1 MKETL
6 MARNMRLVGTAF
18 GVAAIVLG
26 MVAATQAAVPVS
38 APAGGATEFGAQA
51 SWKAPAAAEV
61 RTQVFKWLDER
72 KPTPEIRASIEKLW
86 PADDASS
93 KDSAAL
99 LDRVGTTI
107 AVVQPAAKELVEFC
121 ARHAGGIAVPEFAV
135 LSDEKL
141 DPFVRNNLKLLFG
154 RWLAQER
161 YYDESLAQ
169 ISKLETKD
177 VVDPVSLL
185 FYQSLG
191 HHWFLDKKEGL
202 ATIGKLF
209 ERRDE
214 LPRRY
219 ATMAVLMEADLKAL
233 KDESLDH
240 ISRRMNDITRR
251 LDFGH
256 AGKKVQG
263 VENGVIASLDKL
275 IEELEKQA
283 QQGQG
288 QGSGGGDPGPGGQ
301 GPAQGIQSRN
311 PAADSTPATGK
322 GPGNIDR
329 KRIGSASG
337 WGDLPAKE
345 REEALQQIGKD
356 FPSHYRDIVESY
368 FRKIAESE

>member
-1 MKETL
+1 MASIMQRVGVTL
-6 MARNMRLVGTAF
+6 CVLMGVAGTA
-18 GVAAIVLG
+18 
-26 MVAATQAAVPVS
+26 QAAVPAS
-38 APAGGATEFGAQA
+38 IPMGGATEFGAQA
-51 SWKAPAAAEV
+51 SWKAPTTAEV
-61 RTQVFKWLDER
+61 RAAVLKWLDER
-72 KPTPEIRASIEKLW
+72 KPAAEIRAQVEKLW
-86 PADDASS
+86 PADE
-93 KDSAAL
+93 AAPTTGADL
-99 LDRVGTTI
+99 LDRVGATI
-107 AVVQPAAKELVEFC
+107 AIVEPATKPLVEFGSKR
-121 ARHAGGIAVPEFAV
+121 ALGADVPDAS
-135 LSDEKL
+135 LLADEKL
-141 DPFVRNNLKLLFG
+141 DPFVRNNLRLMLG
-154 RWLAQER
+154 RTLALDR
-161 YYDESLAQ
+161 HYDESLAQ
-169 ISKLETKD
+169 IGKLEPKD

-185 FYQSLG
+185 FYQCVC
-191 HHWFLDKKEGL
+191 HHWFLDKAAGTK
-202 ATIGKLF
+202 TIAKLF
-209 ERRDE
+209 ERREE

-219 ATMAVLMEADLKAL
+219 ATMAALMQADFSAL

-283 QQGQG
+283 QAQSGN
-288 QGSGGGDPGPGGQ
+288 GSGGGDQGQPGGPGA
-301 GPAQGIQSRN
+301 PQGIQSRG
-311 PAADSTPATGK
+311 PADDSRLARGK

-329 KRIGSASG
+329 KRIGSSSG

>member
-1 MKETL
+1 MVSGIHRIAL
-6 MARNMRLVGTAF
+6 ASGVVSAVF
-18 GVAAIVLG
+18 GLALESR
-26 MVAATQAAVPVS
+26 AAVPA
-38 APAGGATEFGAQA
+38 APAIPATEFGAQA
-51 SWKAPAAAEV
+51 SWKAPAAIEV
-61 RTQVFKWLDER
+61 RAQVFKWLDER
-72 KPTPEIRASIEKLW
+72 KPTPELRARIEKLW
-86 PADDASS
+86 PADESS
-93 KDSAAL
+93 APENAQL
-99 LDRVGTTI
+99 LERVGETI
-107 AVVQPAAKELVEFC
+107 ALVEPAAKELVEFC
-121 ARHAGGIAVPEFAV
+121 ARHAEGIVVPEFAV
-135 LSDEKL
+135 LADEKL
-141 DPFVRNNLKLLFG
+141 EPFVRSNLKLLFG

-169 ISKLETKD
+169 IGKLEAKD

-202 ATIGKLF
+202 RTIGKLF
-209 ERRDE
+209 ERRGE

-219 ATMAVLMEADLKAL
+219 ATMAVLMQADLEAL

-251 LDFGH
+251 LDFGN

-283 QQGQG
+283 GG
-288 QGSGGGDPGPGGQ
+288 GGGGGGGDGEPGSGGR
-301 GPAQGIQSRN
+301 GPARGTQSRG
-311 PAADSTPATGK
+311 PASDSTPATGK

-329 KRIGSASG
+329 KRIGSSSG

>member
-1 MKETL
+1 
-6 MARNMRLVGTAF
+6 MARNIRLVGVAF
-18 GVAAIVLG
+18 GVAAVVMG
-26 MVAATQAAVPVS
+26 VVVATQAAVPVS
-38 APAGGATEFGAQA
+38 APVAPATEFGAQA
-51 SWKAPAAAEV
+51 SWKAPAASEVRAQLFKWMDDRKATAEV
-61 RTQVFKWLDER
+61 RAQV
-72 KPTPEIRASIEKLW
+72 EKLW
-86 PADDASS
+86 PADEQPTPE
-93 KDSAAL
+93 SAQL
-99 LDRVGTTI
+99 LDRVGQLI
-107 AVVQPAAKELVEFC
+107 AIVEPAAKELVAFC
-121 ARHAGGIAVPEFAV
+121 AGHADGVAVPEFAV
-135 LSDEKL
+135 LADEKL
-141 DPFVRNNLKLLFG
+141 DPFVRSNLKLLFG

-169 ISKLETKD
+169 ISKLEPKD

-191 HHWFLDKKEGL
+191 HHWFLDKKQGL
-202 ATIGKLF
+202 QTIGKLF
-209 ERRDE
+209 ERRNE

-240 ISRRMNDITRR
+240 ISRRMNDVTRR

-288 QGSGGGDPGPGGQ
+288 SGGGEGDPGPGGR

-311 PAADSTPATGK
+311 PASDSTPATGK
-322 GPGNIDR
+322 GPGNTDR
-329 KRIGSASG
+329 KRIGSGSG

>member
-1 MKETL
+1 
-6 MARNMRLVGTAF
+6 MAKILPLAGTA
-18 GVAAIVLG
+18 VASVAIVLG
-26 MVAATQAAVPVS
+26 LVAATQAAVPAS
-38 APAGGATEFGAQA
+38 AAVTPATEFGAQA
-51 SWKAPAAAEV
+51 SWTAPTAADV
-61 RTQVFKWLDER
+61 RAQVFQWLDKR
-72 KPTPEIRASIEKLW
+72 QPSAEIRTHIEKLW
-86 PADDASS
+86 PAEEP
-93 KDSAAL
+93 SAPENGPL
-99 LDRVGTTI
+99 LERVGKTI
-107 AVVQPAAKELVEFC
+107 ALVEPSAKELVELC
-121 ARHAGGIAVPEFAV
+121 AGHPERHGVPQFAV
-135 LSDEKL
+135 LADEQL
-141 DPFVRNNLKLLFG
+141 DPFVQSNLKLLYG
-154 RWLAQER
+154 RWLAQGR

-169 ISKLETKD
+169 INKLEAND

-202 ATIGKLF
+202 RTIGKLF

-288 QGSGGGDPGPGGQ
+288 SGGGEGDPGPGGR

-322 GPGNIDR
+322 GPGNTDR

-368 FRKIAESE
+368 FRRIAESE